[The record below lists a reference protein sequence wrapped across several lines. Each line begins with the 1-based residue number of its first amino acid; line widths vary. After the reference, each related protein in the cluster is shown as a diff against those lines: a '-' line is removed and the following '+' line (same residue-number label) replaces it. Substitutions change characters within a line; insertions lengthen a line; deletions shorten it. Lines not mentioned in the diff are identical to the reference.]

1 MKAEKGKK
9 VKVHYK
15 GTLDDGTQ
23 FDSSEGK
30 EPLEFEV
37 GQNKVIPGFENSIE
51 GMEEGEEKEFKL
63 TPEQAYGERNEQLVQ
78 EIPKS
83 QVPENMEIK
92 EGQMLML
99 KAPNGQNIPAKV
111 VEDKGESFMLDIN
124 HPLAGKNLNFSVKL
138 DKVEEGG
145 ETQQEETHEEEPS
158 ESEENQEN

>member
-1 MKAEKGKK
+1 MKAEKGNK

-30 EPLEFEV
+30 EPLEFVV

-145 ETQQEETHEEEPS
+145 ETQQEETQEEEPS
-158 ESEENQEN
+158 ESEENQ